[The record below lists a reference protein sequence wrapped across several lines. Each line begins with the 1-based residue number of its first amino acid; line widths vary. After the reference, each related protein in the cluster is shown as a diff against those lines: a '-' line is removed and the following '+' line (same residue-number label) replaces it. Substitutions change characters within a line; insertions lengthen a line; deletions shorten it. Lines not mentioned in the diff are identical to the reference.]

1 VAKKVLAEFALTDAE
16 VSISFVGDGRIQELN
31 RQYLG
36 RDKPTNV
43 LAFSMREGRFASLH
57 PQLLGD
63 VVISVDTASRQS
75 NRFGLNEKEM
85 VILLM
90 IHGILHLLG
99 YDHEGMKR
107 GSRPM
112 ALKQKELFLKVT
124 SPPRHGGG
132 LHKIPAS
139 RRGLRRTKRSTQGS
153 KAKTKT

>member
-1 VAKKVLAEFALTDAE
+1 VAKTILADFALPDAE

-31 RQYLG
+31 QRYLG

-99 YDHEGMKR
+99 YEHEGTKKGAR
-107 GSRPM
+107 QM
-112 ALKQKELFLKVT
+112 ALKQKDLLMKSIQELK
-124 SPPRHGGG
+124 
-132 LHKIPAS
+132 
-139 RRGLRRTKRSTQGS
+139 
-153 KAKTKT
+153 